1 MAQKARTK
9 DESFMLKLYEEASKL
24 PDIDDPLD
32 RYVIGE
38 MVGLHKKAV
47 DTICVLLA
55 QANFIKKH
63 GPVEISITPNGIRL
77 VETIQENNR

>member
-9 DESFMLKLYEEASKL
+9 DESFMVRLHMEALKLPE
-24 PDIDDPLD
+24 IDDPLD

-38 MVGLHKKAV
+38 LVGLNKKAV
-47 DTICVLLA
+47 DTICVLLG

-63 GPVEISITPNGIRL
+63 GPIDISITPNGIRL
-77 VETIQENNR
+77 VESIQEN

>member
-9 DESFMLKLYEEASKL
+9 DESFMIRLHLEALKLPE
-24 PDIDDPLD
+24 IDDALD

-38 MVGLHKKAV
+38 MVGLNKKAV

-63 GPVEISITPNGIRL
+63 GPIDISITPNGIRL
-77 VETIQENNR
+77 VETIQQ